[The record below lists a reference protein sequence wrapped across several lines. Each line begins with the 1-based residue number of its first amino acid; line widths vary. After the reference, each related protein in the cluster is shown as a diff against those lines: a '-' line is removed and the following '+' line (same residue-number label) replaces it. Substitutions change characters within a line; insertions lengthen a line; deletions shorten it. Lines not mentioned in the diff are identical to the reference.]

1 MVGSWGLEPQTS
13 TVSRWRSNQLSY
25 EPRRAIVYHGA
36 RQRVAS
42 RTQALSISLY
52 NLRGAAAVE
61 SQIMTKLDERRK
73 SPRRQNTQREVD
85 RSPDST
91 EEVDAVD
98 EASDESFPASD
109 PPAWISEASKPEAS
123 RPERRKLER
132 RQTTRRQKAS

>member
-1 MVGSWGLEPQTS
+1 
-13 TVSRWRSNQLSY
+13 
-25 EPRRAIVYHGA
+25 
-36 RQRVAS
+36 
-42 RTQALSISLY
+42 
-52 NLRGAAAVE
+52 
-61 SQIMTKLDERRK
+61 MTKLDERRK

-91 EEVDAVD
+91 EEVDAVY

-123 RPERRKLER
+123 RPERHKLER